1 MVNKNNIYDI
11 NDLNRFASSQWSK
24 ALAFLKNRFG
34 IDEDDCKDIFQES
47 FIVLYNNI
55 QAGKL
60 DNMTASLSTYFMS
73 IYRNKALEMLRGSAK
88 SVNVDSEI
96 SLSLMDGE
104 VLSEKIEALLALD
117 NGDEAIEAQKEELV
131 RTIVKDLPS
140 PCNELLWGF
149 YRDNLSM
156 NSLAEMFN
164 YSSEGVV
171 KVTKHRC
178 CEKFR
183 ARYNEL
189 CNKLF

>member
-11 NDLNRFASSQWSK
+11 NDLNRFAYSQWSK

-73 IYRNKALEMLRGSAK
+73 ICRNKALEMLRGSAK
-88 SVNVDSEI
+88 SVNVDSEM

-104 VLSEKIEALLALD
+104 VQSEKIEALLALD

-156 NSLAEMFN
+156 KSLAEMFN

>member
-73 IYRNKALEMLRGSAK
+73 ICRNKALEMLRGSAK
-88 SVNVDSEI
+88 SVNVDSEM

-104 VLSEKIEALLALD
+104 VQSEKIEALLALD

-156 NSLAEMFN
+156 KSLAEMLN

>member
-1 MVNKNNIYDI
+1 MVNKNNISDI

-55 QAGKL
+55 QTGKL

-73 IYRNKALEMLRGSAK
+73 ICRNKALEMLRGSAK
-88 SVNVDSEI
+88 SVNVESEM
-96 SLSLMDGE
+96 SLTLMDGE
-104 VLSEKIEALLALD
+104 VQSEKIEALLALD
-117 NGDEAIEAQKEELV
+117 NGDETIEEQKEELV

-156 NSLAEMFN
+156 KSLAEMFN